1 MNGWVKAEDGLS
13 TNYLNFYLK
22 VSVRVIMLGNQA
34 WEDVLRAY
42 FIEDVIEIGVGVVN
56 NTKGRLVIVSYYEKL
71 N

>member
-1 MNGWVKAEDGLS
+1 
-13 TNYLNFYLK
+13 
-22 VSVRVIMLGNQA
+22 MLGNQA